1 VSDTAVGGAAVSRAT
16 PSRRG
21 PWRATFTRQKVV
33 ISSAFVLLA
42 ALLPLIDTSQ
52 YGMDVF
58 ITALIIMLLN
68 TSWNFILGIAG
79 VWNFGQLAM
88 YAGGGYGAGLLIL
101 HASVPPW
108 LAIVGG
114 GIAGALL
121 ATVVAFPTLR
131 LYGIYTSLLTFAA
144 AEVMQLV
151 IQNDDTGTTGGAFG
165 LPSVR
170 NLYPSLSPLWSARA
184 WYWTCLAILVVAVA
198 GTAVLVRTPFGLSLR
213 TLRDSLPYG
222 SARGIAPRSSR
233 VMAFAVSGFMAGIA
247 GALYTIYNGSISPTV
262 MGLTP
267 LSIYV
272 TMIVVG
278 GLGTITG
285 PLIGTLLLTLVQQ
298 LLIDD
303 PGTELTV
310 LGIVL
315 LVIVVFFPRGL
326 VDEVEKVRRR
336 VVEWMDATEP
346 AEVEPAAEEAISS
359 GAAGS

>member
-1 VSDTAVGGAAVSRAT
+1 
-16 PSRRG
+16 
-21 PWRATFTRQKVV
+21 
-33 ISSAFVLLA
+33 
-42 ALLPLIDTSQ
+42 
-52 YGMDVF
+52 
-58 ITALIIMLLN
+58 
-68 TSWNFILGIAG
+68 
-79 VWNFGQLAM
+79 
-88 YAGGGYGAGLLIL
+88 
-101 HASVPPW
+101 
-108 LAIVGG
+108 
-114 GIAGALL
+114 
-121 ATVVAFPTLR
+121 
-131 LYGIYTSLLTFAA
+131 
-144 AEVMQLV
+144 
-151 IQNDDTGTTGGAFG
+151 
-165 LPSVR
+165 
-170 NLYPSLSPLWSARA
+170 
-184 WYWTCLAILVVAVA
+184 
-198 GTAVLVRTPFGLSLR
+198 
-213 TLRDSLPYG
+213 
-222 SARGIAPRSSR
+222 
-233 VMAFAVSGFMAGIA
+233 MAGIA

>member
-1 VSDTAVGGAAVSRAT
+1 
-16 PSRRG
+16 
-21 PWRATFTRQKVV
+21 
-33 ISSAFVLLA
+33 
-42 ALLPLIDTSQ
+42 
-52 YGMDVF
+52 
-58 ITALIIMLLN
+58 
-68 TSWNFILGIAG
+68 
-79 VWNFGQLAM
+79 
-88 YAGGGYGAGLLIL
+88 
-101 HASVPPW
+101 
-108 LAIVGG
+108 
-114 GIAGALL
+114 
-121 ATVVAFPTLR
+121 
-131 LYGIYTSLLTFAA
+131 
-144 AEVMQLV
+144 
-151 IQNDDTGTTGGAFG
+151 
-165 LPSVR
+165 
-170 NLYPSLSPLWSARA
+170 
-184 WYWTCLAILVVAVA
+184 
-198 GTAVLVRTPFGLSLR
+198 
-213 TLRDSLPYG
+213 
-222 SARGIAPRSSR
+222 
-233 VMAFAVSGFMAGIA
+233 MAFAVSGFMAGIA